1 MIKIKVLTYTSYKEH
16 CALCSEI
23 HVLIAVNGCQ
33 IGLAR
38 KDIILLSDITLIAY
52 GAASRMGVEDGKHIK
67 FTISAG
73 TYSTDDFN
81 TEIKAAVSQQRSDW
95 KAPQF
100 KDLNLVIPDRYTF
113 MTSNSF
119 FIARGIPAAL
129 LKRLRVVNLLLPLV
143 HTRHS
148 LVHHLSRY
156 YYQYTADK
164 SIN

>member
-1 MIKIKVLTYTSYKEH
+1 M
-16 CALCSEI
+16 
-23 HVLIAVNGCQ
+23 AVNGCQ

-119 FIARGIPAAL
+119 FIARGTPGSSLEETTRSKSAVTPGAYKTFLGTSPLPIL
-129 LKRLRVVNLLLPLV
+129 L
-143 HTRHS
+143 
-148 LVHHLSRY
+148 
-156 YYQYTADK
+156 
-164 SIN
+164 SIHCRKIN